1 MADYV
6 PFVDKKPFGILE
18 AKRDEQ
24 GHQSTVVEEQSVKY
38 ATSKLKYLN
47 NNPLSFVYESTWKLT
62 RFTDLRDPKP
72 RSRPIFSFHR
82 PETSEEYLKKKPL
95 KDSVSRIRKLIIS

>member
-6 PFVDKKPFGILE
+6 LFVDKKSLKSLRRKGIE
-18 AKRDEQ
+18 
-24 GHQSTVVEEQSVKY
+24 GHQLTVVEEQSVKY

-47 NNPLSFVYESTWKLT
+47 NNPLPFVYEINEKMT

-72 RSRPIFSFHR
+72 RSRPIFSFHL

-95 KDSVSRIRKLIIS
+95 RDSVSKIRKLIIS